1 MKTGYDEIVATY
13 DMETMGEIATHGCQ
27 SGVCSQH
34 IYYGDTVAFYDNYE
48 DEITDYFRD
57 NYDADFL
64 VTLFKNTDG
73 YLRHYKN
80 DVAWAYIEAISV
92 DVITMD
98 ELTNY
103 RVNADGTKTDLS
115 NVSNPVEEL
124 GNKIMAMGL

>member
-1 MKTGYDEIVATY
+1 MNDARNEIIATY
-13 DMETMGEIATHGCQ
+13 DIETMGEIAGHGCS
-27 SGVCSQH
+27 SGVCHEH
-34 IYYGDTVAFYDNYE
+34 IYYGDTVAFYDKYE

-64 VTLFKNTDG
+64 VTLFKNADG

-80 DVAWAYIEAISV
+80 DVAWAYIEAISF
-92 DVITMD
+92 DVISMD

-115 NVSNPVEEL
+115 NESLLQPT
-124 GNKIMAMGL
+124 